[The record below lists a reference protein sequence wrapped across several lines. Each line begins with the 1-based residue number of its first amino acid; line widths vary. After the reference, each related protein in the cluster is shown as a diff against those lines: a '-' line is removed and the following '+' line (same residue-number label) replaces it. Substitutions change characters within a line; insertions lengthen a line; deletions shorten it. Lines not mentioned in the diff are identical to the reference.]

1 MAHRDNNYTDV
12 ATRQIKINEYAYQNK
27 METLFFL
34 QIMLVSILII
44 GIFAFGASLGFF
56 SPVLIW
62 YIAIILFV
70 MDVLILAGRAAYTMN
85 LRDRTLWNRRF
96 FTYED
101 AVPAAPY
108 TSSFKFSFPSLASF
122 GFPSNFDMSGVDVAA
137 FCKASNVVT

>member
-1 MAHRDNNYTDV
+1 MLEMPHREHDYTDV

-34 QIMLVSILII
+34 QIMLVSILIV

-101 AVPAAPY
+101 PAPVAP
-108 TSSFKFSFPSLASF
+108 SSKPFSFPSLTSF
-122 GFPSNFDMSGVDVAA
+122 GFPSSFDMSGVDVAA
-137 FCKASNVVT
+137 FCKASGQ